1 MAAGSTY
8 TPIQSYTASGSSTTI
23 SFTSIPSTYTD
34 LILQYTAAN
43 AGTYFLIRYNND
55 SATNY
60 SFTSVYGDGSSA
72 ASTRGS
78 SQDSL
83 FGRGTANSTN
93 QMHIQNYSNTTT
105 YKTALMSERD
115 AGAVAQS
122 KVCLWRS
129 TSAINRVDLISGSG
143 NITAGGIFTL
153 YGIAAA

>member
-8 TPIQSYTASGSSTTI
+8 TPIATTTTSGSTTTV

-34 LILQYTAAN
+34 LILQYTGSN
-43 AGTYFLIRYNND
+43 SGTYFLIRYNND
-55 SATNY
+55 SGSNY

-78 SQDSL
+78 SQTSF
-83 FGRGTANSTN
+83 FGRATANGTH
-93 QMHIQNYSNTTT
+93 QMHIMNYSNANV
-105 YKTALMSERD
+105 YKTTLFAERD
-115 AGAVAQS
+115 AAVVAQE

-129 TSAINRVDLISGSG
+129 TSAINQIDLISGGG
-143 NITAGGIFTL
+143 NIAAGGVFTL

>member
-8 TPIQSYTASGSSTTI
+8 TPIQSYTASGSSSTI

-34 LILQYTAAN
+34 LVLQYTAAN
-43 AGTYFLIRYNND
+43 SGTYFLIRFNND
-55 SATNY
+55 SGSNY

-78 SQDSL
+78 SQTSL

-93 QMHIQNYSNTTT
+93 QMNIQNYSNATT

-115 AGAVAQS
+115 AAVVAQE

-129 TSAINRVDLISGSG
+129 TSAINQIDLISGGG